1 VISAH
6 AGHSHGHA
14 LHLGF
19 AIFCVLVVVFCVVA
33 AHGPEGADARRA
45 TGGQAWTARRTSAVV
60 RIPTIVPSVSTT
72 RYSVAGVAS
81 R

>member
-1 VISAH
+1 MISAH

-33 AHGPEGADARRA
+33 AKFTGPKESSRA
-45 TGGQAWTARRTSAVV
+45 SGPVV
-60 RIPTIVPSVSTT
+60 RPGPPAA
-72 RYSVAGVAS
+72 RPPW
-81 R
+81 

>member
-1 VISAH
+1 MILAH

-33 AHGPEGADARRA
+33 AKFTGPKATSRSAD
-45 TGGQAWTARRTSAVV
+45 AVV
-60 RIPTIVPSVSTT
+60 RPGLPAA
-72 RYSVAGVAS
+72 RPPW
-81 R
+81 